1 MNFQDKVLKL
11 TSMIPRGKITTY
23 GEIARVLS
31 TAPQAVGQALKN
43 NPNPIVIPCHRVVK
57 SDGNIGGFSMD
68 GGIQKKIELLEKEG
82 IRVVNNRI
90 IDFEKVLF
98 KYVVN
103 DR

>member
-57 SDGNIGGFSMD
+57 SDGTIGGFSMD

-90 IDFEKVLF
+90 INFEKVLF